1 MKTIMDFITN
11 GKKAP
16 KEKHYNNL
24 KLLKTMYIDPI
35 VLQDKDKII
44 NQLFMEADWL
54 FDENKISAIKYD
66 NKITQLLKLQQT
78 IWYLQQTEL
87 NTQLALSKEL
97 QKQTEKQ
104 THLEFENQY
113 LKACVILMGGI
124 IENPFYKPLEES
136 EKQFKQEVIKLLYK
150 AQKPLRWIDIQH
162 AAHLQMFVNTFEQGI
177 NECKAIL
184 VEKYGEQKAAQLWE
198 ESGKRIQAA

>member
-1 MKTIMDFITN
+1 MDFQTN

-24 KLLKTMYIDPI
+24 KLLKAMYIDPI
-35 VLQDKDKII
+35 VLQDKDKVI
-44 NQLFMEADWL
+44 NQLLNEANWL
-54 FDENKISAIKYD
+54 FDEGKISAIKYD
-66 NKITQLLKLQQT
+66 NKITQLLKLQQSL
-78 IWYLQQTEL
+78 WFWQQEL
-87 NTQLALSKEL
+87 LNSQLAFSKEL
-97 QKQTEKQ
+97 EK
-104 THLEFENQY
+104 LKFENQY

-136 EKQFKQEVIKLLYK
+136 EKQFKQEVINLLYK

-184 VEKYGEQKAAQLWE
+184 VEKYGEQKAAQLWQE
-198 ESGKRIQAA
+198 VEKRNQAA

>member
-1 MKTIMDFITN
+1 MDFQTN

-24 KLLKTMYIDPI
+24 KLLKAMYIDPI
-35 VLQDKDKII
+35 VLQDKDKVI
-44 NQLFMEADWL
+44 NQLLNEANWL
-54 FDENKISAIKYD
+54 FDEGKISAIKYD
-66 NKITQLLKLQQT
+66 NKITQLLKLQQSL
-78 IWYLQQTEL
+78 WFWQQEL
-87 NTQLALSKEL
+87 LNSQLAFSKEL
-97 QKQTEKQ
+97 EK
-104 THLEFENQY
+104 LKFENQY

-136 EKQFKQEVIKLLYK
+136 EKQFKQEVINLLYK

-198 ESGKRIQAA
+198 EVEKRNQAA